1 MSQGINFVKSYL
13 FALSLRKGGFV
24 VFGGMDEWL
33 YQQEIRFE
41 DRSAINIHRMLW
53 NRGICCVSFLVN
65 FGSIFMPCITF
76 CVFLLVLA
84 RPTRLTSSLF
94 SFRPAVNVICF
105 PKFLFNVLGINDKN
119 VWNPRLFFQLNVA
132 VLVKLLTPT
141 QDVRDG
147 YDYEE
152 MK

>member
-1 MSQGINFVKSYL
+1 M
-13 FALSLRKGGFV
+13 
-24 VFGGMDEWL
+24 
-33 YQQEIRFE
+33 
-41 DRSAINIHRMLW
+41 
-53 NRGICCVSFLVN
+53 
-65 FGSIFMPCITF
+65 
-76 CVFLLVLA
+76 
-84 RPTRLTSSLF
+84 
-94 SFRPAVNVICF
+94 ICF

-152 MK
+152 MR